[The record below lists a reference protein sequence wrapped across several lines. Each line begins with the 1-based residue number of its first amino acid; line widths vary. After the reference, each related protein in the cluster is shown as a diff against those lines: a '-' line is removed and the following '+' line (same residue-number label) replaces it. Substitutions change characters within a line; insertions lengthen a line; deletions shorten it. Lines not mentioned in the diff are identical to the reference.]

1 MEETK
6 IENVK
11 ETNKVE
17 ETKVKRLSPA
27 ATVLITIAATLGT
40 IVVARLIYFIITGV

>member
-6 IENVK
+6 TENLEKTTNVNEVK
-11 ETNKVE
+11 KE
-17 ETKVKRLSPA
+17 RLSPA

-40 IVVARLIYFIITGV
+40 IVIARIIYFIITGA